1 MTFLSPIPL
10 AIWGYVAAAAVL
22 LAVGAYIIKMRRRR
36 FEVPFSQ
43 LWKRVLEQK
52 DANAL
57 WKQLRRLMSLL
68 LILIVL
74 AAVLFAA
81 LDPTLGATDRSARN
95 MVVLLDASASMKA
108 TDGDPASGDGS
119 ADDSAKNAAATAG
132 RSRLEA
138 AKQRAIELVDSM
150 GGGDLAMIVK
160 VDGQATPLSR
170 FTSDAPMLRKIIEG
184 VTASDTPADL
194 PRALGAAA
202 DALRDRK
209 NPLIVLISDGAFP
222 EAQLGLASFAPTPGP
237 AGAANPP
244 AAGSAAAAPA
254 TAPGA
259 AAPGATTSS
268 AAGSAWGEKNL
279 ATVDLAGIDVRYL
292 PVGRRSDNVGIV
304 AFNVRRY
311 VANKA
316 AYEVFIEIQ
325 NFGADPAQRQLTLYN
340 GATAVDVRDLTLAP
354 GQRDRQIYRE
364 LPGGE
369 DNRLRATL
377 RPTAGGATD
386 PFPLD
391 DEAFALLPAR
401 KKQKV
406 LLVTEDN
413 LYLEG
418 AVMVYDN
425 IEPAKITPAEYD
437 ANPAVA
443 ADFSVVI
450 FDEHT
455 PQVIPPPPANLLYF
469 HPTGE
474 RSPVRITGTLAKP
487 RITELDEAH
496 PVMRWVGLSDVN
508 FDKSEVF
515 AVDRAAGE
523 SSLARSVRDTIAVA
537 KREAGR
543 KLAVF
548 GFSLPAPGRDDATD
562 LPLRV
567 AFPLLLVN
575 TLDWFAGDEADLL
588 TTYTTGRRERVVL
601 DGLVLTSGS
610 GEIAVTA
617 PDGAVATAPVLDG
630 QATFYANRVGFYQL
644 ETAGADPV
652 RLELAANL
660 SSPAES
666 DIAPASKLTLG
677 TAGTPGGAVELA
689 APESFAISRS
699 RKLWLYFVLLAA
711 LLIGLEWIT
720 YHRRVTV

>member
-1 MTFLSPIPL
+1 MSFLSPIPL

-74 AAVLFAA
+74 GAVLFAA

-95 MVVLLDASASMKA
+95 VVVLLDASASMKA
-108 TDGDPASGDGS
+108 TDGDPASEGD
-119 ADDSAKNAAATAG
+119 AAAAATAG
-132 RSRLEA
+132 STRMDA
-138 AKQRAIELVDSM
+138 AKKRAIELVDSM

-170 FTSDAPMLRKIIEG
+170 FSSDAPMLRKIIEG

-222 EAQLGLASFAPTPGP
+222 EAQLGLASFDPPG
-237 AGAANPP
+237 AP
-244 AAGSAAAAPA
+244 AAGA
-254 TAPGA
+254 G
-259 AAPGATTSS
+259 S
-268 AAGSAWGEKNL
+268 AAGSASSGDEVTTGATTEAAATAAWGGKNL
-279 ATVDLAGIDVRYL
+279 AQVDLSGVDVRYL

-369 DNRLRATL
+369 ENRLRATL

-406 LLVTEDN
+406 LLVTVDN

-437 ANPAVA
+437 ADPSIAEG
-443 ADFSVVI
+443 FSVVI

-455 PQVIPPPPANLLYF
+455 PAVPPPPPANLLYF

-474 RSPVRITGTLAKP
+474 HSPVRIARTLAKP
-487 RITELDEAH
+487 RITEIDEDH

-508 FDKSEVF
+508 FDRSEVF
-515 AVDRAAGE
+515 APDRAKGE
-523 SSLARSVRDTIAVA
+523 AVLARSVRDPIAVA

-543 KLAVF
+543 KIAAF

-575 TLDWFAGDEADLL
+575 ALDWFAGDEADLL

-601 DGLVLTSGS
+601 DGTTGS
-610 GEIAVTA
+610 GEVAVTS
-617 PDGAVATAPVLDG
+617 PDGGKSTAPVIDG
-630 QATFYANRVGFYQL
+630 QATFYAPRVGFYEL
-644 ETAGADPV
+644 ITSGADPV

-660 SSPAES
+660 SSPVES
-666 DIAPASKLTLG
+666 DIAPSAKLALG
-677 TAGTPGGAVELA
+677 EPGRAKELA
-689 APESFAISRS
+689 APETFAISRS

-711 LLIGLEWIT
+711 LLIGVEWIT

>member
-1 MTFLSPIPL
+1 MSFLTPIPL
-10 AIWGYVAAAAVL
+10 AIWGTFAVACAL

-68 LILIVL
+68 LILVVL
-74 AAVLFAA
+74 AAVLLAA

-95 MVVLLDASASMKA
+95 VVVLLDASASMKA
-108 TDGDPASGDGS
+108 TDGAAEGEEGD
-119 ADDSAKNAAATAG
+119 AG
-132 RSRLEA
+132 RATTRLDA
-138 AKQRAIELVDSM
+138 AKKRALELIDSM

-170 FTSDAPMLRKIIEG
+170 FSSDAPMLRKIVEG

-222 EAQLGLASFAPTPGP
+222 EAQLGLASFA
-237 AGAANPP
+237 
-244 AAGSAAAAPA
+244 AAPA
-254 TAPGA
+254 AT
-259 AAPGATTSS
+259 GATTE
-268 AAGSAWGEKNL
+268 AAATSAWGGKNL
-279 ATVDLAGIDVRYL
+279 AIVDLSGLDVRYL
-292 PVGRRSDNVGIV
+292 PVGRRADNVGIV

-377 RPTAGGATD
+377 RVPAGGAAD

-406 LLVTEDN
+406 LLVTLDN

-437 ANPAVA
+437 ANPAI
-443 ADFSVVI
+443 ADGFSVVI

-455 PQVIPPPPANLLYF
+455 PAVVPPPPANLLYF

-474 RSPVRITGTLAKP
+474 HSPVRITGTLAKP
-487 RITELDEAH
+487 RITEIDEDH

-508 FDKSEVF
+508 FDRSEVF
-515 AVDRAAGE
+515 APDRARGE
-523 SSLARSVRDTIAVA
+523 APLARSVRDTIAVA

-543 KLAVF
+543 KIAAF
-548 GFSLPAPGRDDATD
+548 GFSLPAPGRDNVTD

-575 TLDWFAGDEADLL
+575 ALDWFAGDEADLL

-601 DGLVLTSGS
+601 DGTTGS
-610 GEIAVTA
+610 GEVAVTA
-617 PDGAVATAPVLDG
+617 PDGAKATAPVIDG
-630 QATFYANRVGFYQL
+630 QATFYAAKVGFYQL
-644 ETAGADPV
+644 ETAGDDPV

-666 DIAPASKLTLG
+666 DIAPSQKLSLG
-677 TAGTPGGAVELA
+677 ETGRAQELA
-689 APESFAISRS
+689 APEAFAVSRS
-699 RKLWLYFVLLAA
+699 TKLWLYFVLLAA

>member
-1 MTFLSPIPL
+1 MSFLSPIPL
-10 AIWGYVAAAAVL
+10 AIWGTVAAAAVL
-22 LAVGAYIIKMRRRR
+22 LAIGAYIIKMRRRR

-74 AAVLFAA
+74 GAVLFAA

-95 MVVLLDASASMKA
+95 VVVLLDASASMKA
-108 TDGDPASGDGS
+108 TDGDPAGEGETAAS
-119 ADDSAKNAAATAG
+119 AATAG
-132 RSRLEA
+132 STRLDA
-138 AKQRAIELVDSM
+138 AKKRAIELVDSM

-170 FTSDAPMLRKIIEG
+170 FSSDAPMLRKIIEG

-222 EAQLGLASFAPTPGP
+222 ESQLGLASFDPPGAP
-237 AGAANPP
+237 A
-244 AAGSAAAAPA
+244 AAGSAA
-254 TAPGA
+254 GA
-259 AAPGATTSS
+259 
-268 AAGSAWGEKNL
+268 AAGSADAVTTGATTEAAATAAWGGKNL
-279 ATVDLAGIDVRYL
+279 ALVDLSGVDVRYL

-316 AYEVFIEIQ
+316 AYEVFIEVQ

-369 DNRLRATL
+369 ENRLRATL
-377 RPTAGGATD
+377 RATAGGATD

-406 LLVTEDN
+406 LLVTVDN

-437 ANPAVA
+437 ADPSI
-443 ADFSVVI
+443 ADGFSVVI

-455 PQVIPPPPANLLYF
+455 PAVMPPPPANLLYF

-474 RSPVRITGTLAKP
+474 HSPVRIARTLARP
-487 RITELDEAH
+487 RITEIDEDH

-508 FDKSEVF
+508 FDRSEVF
-515 AVDRAAGE
+515 APDRAKGE
-523 SSLARSVRDTIAVA
+523 VTLARSVRDPIAVA

-543 KLAVF
+543 KIAAF
-548 GFSLPAPGRDDATD
+548 GFSLPAPGREDATD

-575 TLDWFAGDEADLL
+575 ALDWFAGDEADLL

-601 DGLVLTSGS
+601 DGTIGS
-610 GEIAVTA
+610 GEVAVTS
-617 PDGAVATAPVLDG
+617 PDGARSTAPVIDG
-630 QATFYANRVGFYQL
+630 QATFYAPRVGFYEL
-644 ETAGADPV
+644 LTSGADPV

-660 SSPAES
+660 SSPVES
-666 DIAPASKLTLG
+666 DIAPSQKLSLG
-677 TAGTPGGAVELA
+677 QPGLAKELA
-689 APESFAISRS
+689 APETFAISRS

-711 LLIGLEWIT
+711 LLIGVEWIT